1 MHEPYVG
8 GGCGSLC
15 VGGDSDGERTAEIT
29 AMIRY
34 AHAAGHQLAVPVTGD
49 RAIDAVADA
58 FAEAAAEHPRSD
70 ARHYVIHGDL
80 LTAHSMK
87 GIAPTRGPTRADR
100 RGPCPGAGPGR
111 ARSRSVFSI
120 NGTATPAIRRSGDL
134 KGWSSPGPGRCTARG
149 GRSAGWGGRGACAR

>member
-34 AHAAGHQLAVPVTGD
+34 AHAAGHQLALPVPVTGD

-70 ARHYVIHGDL
+70 ARRYVIHGDL

-87 GIAPTRGPTRADR
+87 GIAPTRGPTRGPTRADR

-111 ARSRSVFSI
+111 ARCRTVFSI
-120 NGTATPAIRRSGDL
+120 NGTATPAIRRSDDR
-134 KGWSSPGPGRCTARG
+134 KGMV
-149 GRSAGWGGRGACAR
+149 